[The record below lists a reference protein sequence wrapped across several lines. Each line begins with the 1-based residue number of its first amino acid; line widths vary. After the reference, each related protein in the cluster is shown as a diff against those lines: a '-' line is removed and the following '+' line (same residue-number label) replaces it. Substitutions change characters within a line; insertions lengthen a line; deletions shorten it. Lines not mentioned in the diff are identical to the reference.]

1 MCSDVLCCLISINA
15 VAAAPLMV
23 DKTKEPVTAQPPR
36 RAAERRT
43 EPRYRF
49 TAAAELFEEKSGTKT
64 EARVADISQRGCYVE
79 TDSAF
84 ALGTAI
90 RVSISKGPD
99 RFETQARVVYSSV
112 KGMGLLFSKITLG
125 QVQILETWLGPLRE
139 KDLLTLNRRRT
150 QRVLMRVPIRVSCP
164 NAASQFDEQTH
175 TLAVNVHGASIL
187 LFASVKNGQRLKLV
201 NVATGDEAECIVAYV
216 GRGKADR
223 MEIGVS
229 FVLANPR
236 FWHVAFPPHDW
247 TRP

>member
-1 MCSDVLCCLISINA
+1 MFY
-15 VAAAPLMV
+15 AASSELTPWQQPSLMV

-43 EPRYRF
+43 ESRYRF
-49 TAAAELFEEKSGTKT
+49 TAAAELLEEKSGTQI
-64 EARVADISQRGCYVE
+64 EARIADISQRGCYVE

-84 ALGTAI
+84 SLGTAI

-112 KGMGLLFSKITLG
+112 KGMGLLFSEITPG
-125 QVQILETWLGPLRE
+125 HVQILETWLGPLRE

-150 QRVLMRVPIRVSCP
+150 QRVLMRVPIRVSGRSTL
-164 NAASQFDEQTH
+164 ASQFDEQTH
-175 TLAVNVHGASIL
+175 TLAVNAHGASIL
-187 LFASVKNGQRLKLV
+187 LFASVKNGRRLKLV

-223 MEIGVS
+223 MEVGVS